1 MDNSEIWKPIWGYG
15 GRYMVSNMGRVMS
28 KRERKYHT
36 KTGYVTKKVRY
47 ILRPFTYKLSPA
59 ALKGR
64 KTSLISYEEVTLCKA
79 GVKKNVYVHRLVT
92 DTFLGVRPKGLV
104 TDHING
110 NKYDNRL
117 SNLRYVTP
125 RQNVCFS
132 ERVKSPQGIKPI
144 RIKLTMNGSQF
155 DFISAAECIKY
166 LRSRGG
172 ISYYRF
178 RRTIRNGGGFVR
190 LNDGVRVLLERKLL

>member
-1 MDNSEIWKPIWGYG
+1 MDNTEIWKPIWGYG

-28 KRERKYHT
+28 LRERKYHT
-36 KTGYVTKKVRY
+36 KNGYVTKKIKY
-47 ILRPFTYKLSPA
+47 ILRPVTYKLSPA

-64 KTSLISYEEVTLCKA
+64 KTSLRSYSMVTLCKD
-79 GVKKNVYVHRLVT
+79 GVKKNVYVHKLVT
-92 DTFLGVRPKGLV
+92 ETFLGVKPRGLV

-117 SNLRYVTP
+117 SNLRFVTP

-132 ERVKSPQGIKPI
+132 ENAKSPQGKRPI
-144 RIKLTMNGSQF
+144 RIKLTLNGRDE
-155 DFISAAECIKY
+155 DFISAGECIKY
-166 LRSRGG
+166 LRSHGG

-178 RRTIRNGGGFVR
+178 RLTIRNGGGFVR
-190 LNDGVRVLLERKLL
+190 LNNGNRALLERHLL